1 MVDRYNKLKNV
12 CHQIGS
18 LMVAKQEATTRIIIL
33 SQPNNLQGIYYTLT
47 VFQLGLFLRAL
58 RPARTGLRPARFA
71 QRLDRF
77 KKIYIYIYYKKNVLF
92 LPHVIA
98 VFVFSDS

>member
-18 LMVAKQEATTRIIIL
+18 LTVAKQEATTRIIIL
-33 SQPNNLQGIYYTLT
+33 SQPNNLQGIYTIR
-47 VFQLGLFLRAL
+47 VFQQGRFLRAL

-71 QRLDRF
+71 QRPARI
-77 KKIYIYIYYKKNVLF
+77 KKIYIYILKKNN
-92 LPHVIA
+92 
-98 VFVFSDS
+98 